1 MRRIAPFL
9 FALFLSQP
17 AFAETSRVGDAFLLL
32 THESG
37 GWRVMFTGKA
47 QARSSLQNGD
57 ILTKIDSRDARAL
70 GPLAVRLTFSVA
82 YDRTIPVTVR
92 RGTRSLKIGLW
103 RSDGPPPPP
112 KPDASAMKNVSIGTL
127 APNFAFP
134 ALDGQA
140 VALSNLRGK
149 WVLVSFWA
157 TWCLPCMQEEPILN
171 RLVRDYRGRLV
182 VLALALKETRA
193 NLQAFSAKYKPGYT
207 IIDAGSLKGPVPQA
221 YGVTRPGASTVP
233 VNVLVRPDGNIAYVQ
248 SGYEEPS
255 PLEAQVRAAIAGR

>member
-1 MRRIAPFL
+1 
-9 FALFLSQP
+9 
-17 AFAETSRVGDAFLLL
+17 
-32 THESG
+32 
-37 GWRVMFTGKA
+37 MFTGKA

-57 ILTKIDSRDARAL
+57 LLTKIDSRDARTL

-82 YDRTIPVTVR
+82 YDRTIPLTVQ
-92 RGTRSLKIGLW
+92 RGTRSLEVDLW
-103 RSDGPPPPP
+103 RSDGPAPLL
-112 KPDASAMKNVSIGTL
+112 KPDTSAMKNVSTGTA
-127 APNFAFP
+127 APAFAFP
-134 ALDGQA
+134 ALDGRA

-157 TWCLPCMQEEPILN
+157 TWCLPCLQEEPILE

-207 IIDAGSLKGPVPQA
+207 IIDAGSLKGPVPLA

-248 SGYEEPS
+248 SGYKEPS